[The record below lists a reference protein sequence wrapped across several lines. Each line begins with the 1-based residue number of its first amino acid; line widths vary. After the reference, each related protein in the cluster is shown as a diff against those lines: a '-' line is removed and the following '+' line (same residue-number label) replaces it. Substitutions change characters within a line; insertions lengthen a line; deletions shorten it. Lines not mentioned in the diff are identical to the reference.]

1 MGIAAVDMSEKN
13 NKSNSPADNTKSEKK
28 MTKYDLKMQRRQ
40 EEEKKAKKEKAII
53 KTGCILAVIICVC
66 IAAWKFYDNYQEK
79 HGPYITVDDHEIQK
93 AEFDYYYYSSLN
105 SFASTYGSY
114 LSYFGLDTSKPLDQ
128 QQYSDTMTWDDYFQQ
143 QAVNQLKN
151 VYALTDEANEKGFEY
166 DASSDYDDMVTSI
179 KSYAQ
184 QQGVSED
191 EYCKSVFGSDATLE
205 GIKPYVEMSGLAS
218 AYYNDVKDNIEV
230 TDDEI
235 NTYYDE
241 NKDDYDSVDYRV
253 CKIEADMPEEETE
266 TETEAQTET
275 AAESISET
283 AAESTSETAV
293 TETQTETE
301 SETMSAEESEAA
313 AKAEEEAKEAA
324 MAEAKAKADD
334 MLSKITDEAS
344 FEKVYGDYATDASTD
359 SLNTGKKKSSIS
371 PTDVANWLFDADRQ
385 AGDTT
390 VIEDTANNA
399 YYVVYFKDRYLD
411 HIKTVDVRQ
420 ILISADTSSSDA
432 AETDETETTAAG
444 ETETAETES
453 AEAQE
458 QAKEDAKAAA
468 KIKAEQILDDWKN
481 GDATE
486 DSFAELANTYSDD
499 SGSNTNGGLYEAVK
513 EGQMVTNFNDWIFDA
528 SRKPGDTGIVESDYG
543 CHIIYFVGDNK
554 EEWYVNI
561 KDTITSNKLNDYMS
575 DLTADIEVKDSRHH
589 VAYLHET
596 EAATETTSDTAAST
610 ESAAASESAAETA
623 ASETE
628 TVAETT
634 TETAETTAK

>member
-13 NKSNSPADNTKSEKK
+13 NKSNTPADNTKPEKK

-40 EEEKKAKKEKAII
+40 EEEKKAKKEKTII

-79 HGPYITVDDHEIQK
+79 HGPYITVGDHEIQK

-166 DASSDYDDMVTSI
+166 DASSDYDDMVSSI
-179 KSYAQ
+179 QSYAE
-184 QQGVSED
+184 QQGVSDD

-218 AYYNDVKDNIEV
+218 AYYNDVEDNIEV

-241 NKDDYDSVDYRV
+241 NKDNYDSVDYRV

-266 TETEAQTET
+266 AETEAQTET
-275 AAESISET
+275 VAESS
-283 AAESTSETAV
+283 SETAV
-293 TETQTETE
+293 TESQTETE

-359 SLNTGKKKSSIS
+359 SLNTDKKKSSIS

-411 HIKTVDVRQ
+411 HTKTVDVRH
-420 ILISADTSSSDA
+420 ILISADTASTDT
-432 AETDETETTAAG
+432 AETAETETAAAG

-486 DSFAELANTYSDD
+486 DSFAELAKTYSDD

-543 CHIIYFVGDNK
+543 YHIIYFVGDNK

-561 KDTITSNKLNDYMS
+561 KDTITSNKLNDYMA
-575 DLTADIEVKDSRHH
+575 DLTADVEVKDSRHH

-596 EAATETTSDTAAST
+596 EAATETASDTAAST

-628 TVAETT
+628 TVAETA
-634 TETAETTAK
+634 TETAETAAK

>member
-1 MGIAAVDMSEKN
+1 MSEKN
-13 NKSNSPADNTKSEKK
+13 NKSNTPADNTKPEKK

-40 EEEKKAKKEKAII
+40 EEEKKAKKEKTII

-79 HGPYITVDDHEIQK
+79 HGPYITVGDHEIQK

-166 DASSDYDDMVTSI
+166 DATSDYDDMVSSI
-179 KSYAQ
+179 QSYAE

-218 AYYNDVKDNIEV
+218 AYYNDVQDNIEV

-241 NKDDYDSVDYRV
+241 NKDNYDSVDYRV

-266 TETEAQTET
+266 AETEAQTET
-275 AAESISET
+275 VAESS
-283 AAESTSETAV
+283 SETAV
-293 TETQTETE
+293 TESQTETE

-313 AKAEEEAKEAA
+313 AKAEEEAKAAA

-359 SLNTGKKKSSIS
+359 SLNTDKKKSSIS

-411 HIKTVDVRQ
+411 HTKTVDVRH
-420 ILISADTSSSDA
+420 ILISADTASTDT
-432 AETDETETTAAG
+432 AETEETETAAAG
-444 ETETAETES
+444 VTATAETES

-486 DSFAELANTYSDD
+486 DSFAELAKTYSDD

-543 CHIIYFVGDNK
+543 YHIIYFVGDNK

-561 KDTITSNKLNDYMS
+561 KDTITSNKLNDYMA
-575 DLTADIEVKDSRHH
+575 DLTADVEVKDSRHH

-596 EAATETTSDTAAST
+596 EAATETASDTAAST

-628 TVAETT
+628 TVAETA
-634 TETAETTAK
+634 TETAETAAK

>member
-1 MGIAAVDMSEKN
+1 
-13 NKSNSPADNTKSEKK
+13 

-40 EEEKKAKKEKAII
+40 EEERKAKKEKKII
-53 KTGCILAVIICVC
+53 KTGCILAVVICVC

-79 HGPYITVDDHEIQK
+79 HGPYITVGSHEIQK

-151 VYALTDEANEKGFEY
+151 VYALTDEADEKGFEY

-218 AYYNDVKDNIEV
+218 AYYNDVKDDIEV

-241 NKDDYDSVDYRV
+241 NKDNYDSVDYRV

-313 AKAEEEAKEAA
+313 AKAEEEAKKAA
-324 MAEAKAKADD
+324 MAAAKAKAEE
-334 MLSKITDEAS
+334 MLSKIKDEAS
-344 FEKVYGDYATDASTD
+344 FEKVYDKYASDTTVD
-359 SLNTGKKKSSIS
+359 SLNTDKKKSSIS

-411 HIKTVDVRQ
+411 HTKTVDVRQ

-432 AETDETETTAAG
+432 AETDETETAAAG
-444 ETETAETES
+444 ETEMAETES

-458 QAKEDAKAAA
+458 QAKAAA
-468 KIKAEQILDDWKN
+468 KVKAEQILKDWKS

-486 DSFAELANTYSDD
+486 DSFAELAKTYSDD
-499 SGSNTNGGLYEAVK
+499 TGSNTNGGLYEAVK
-513 EGQMVTNFNDWIFDA
+513 EGQMVTNFNDWCFDA
-528 SRKPGDTGIVESDYG
+528 SRKAGDTGIVESDYG
-543 CHIIYFVGDNK
+543 YHIIYFIGDDA
-554 EEWYVNI
+554 EEWHVNI

-575 DLTADIEVKDSRHH
+575 NLTADLEVKDSRHH

-596 EAATETTSDTAAST
+596 EAATETASET
-610 ESAAASESAAETA
+610 ESAAESETTTASETA
-623 ASETE
+623 VSETE
-628 TVAETT
+628 TV
-634 TETAETTAK
+634 ETAAK

>member
-1 MGIAAVDMSEKN
+1 MSEKN
-13 NKSNSPADNTKSEKK
+13 NKSNTPADNTKPEKK

-40 EEEKKAKKEKAII
+40 EEEKKAKKEKTII

-79 HGPYITVDDHEIQK
+79 HGPYITVGDHEIQK

-166 DASSDYDDMVTSI
+166 DATSDYDDMVSSI
-179 KSYAQ
+179 QSYAE

-218 AYYNDVKDNIEV
+218 AYYNDIEDNIEV

-241 NKDDYDSVDYRV
+241 NKDNYDSVDYRV

-266 TETEAQTET
+266 AETEAQTET
-275 AAESISET
+275 VAESS
-283 AAESTSETAV
+283 SETAV
-293 TETQTETE
+293 TESQTETE

-313 AKAEEEAKEAA
+313 AKAEEEAKAAA

-359 SLNTGKKKSSIS
+359 SLNTDKKKSSIS

-411 HIKTVDVRQ
+411 HTKTVDVRH
-420 ILISADTSSSDA
+420 ILISADTASTDT
-432 AETDETETTAAG
+432 AETEETETAAAG

-486 DSFAELANTYSDD
+486 DSFAELAKTYSDD

-543 CHIIYFVGDNK
+543 YHIIYFVGDNK

-561 KDTITSNKLNDYMS
+561 KDTITSNKLNDYMA
-575 DLTADIEVKDSRHH
+575 DLTADVEVKDSRHH

-596 EAATETTSDTAAST
+596 EAATETASDTAAAT

-628 TVAETT
+628 TVAETA
-634 TETAETTAK
+634 TETAETAAK

>member
-1 MGIAAVDMSEKN
+1 MSEKN
-13 NKSNSPADNTKSEKK
+13 NKSNTPADNTKPEKK

-40 EEEKKAKKEKAII
+40 EEEKKAKKEKTII

-79 HGPYITVDDHEIQK
+79 HGPYITVGDHEIQK

-166 DASSDYDDMVTSI
+166 DATSDYDDMVTSI
-179 KSYAQ
+179 KSYAE

-241 NKDDYDSVDYRV
+241 NKDNYDSVDYRV
-253 CKIEADMPEEETE
+253 CKIEANMPEEETE
-266 TETEAQTET
+266 TETAAAETET
-275 AAESISET
+275 AAESSSET
-283 AAESTSETAV
+283 TSESSSETAV
-293 TETQTETE
+293 TESQTETE

-313 AKAEEEAKEAA
+313 AKAEEEAKAAA

-359 SLNTGKKKSSIS
+359 SLNTDKKKSSIS

-385 AGDTT
+385 SGDTT

-411 HIKTVDVRQ
+411 HTKTVDVRH
-420 ILISADTSSSDA
+420 ILISADTASTDT
-432 AETDETETTAAG
+432 AETAETETAAAG

-468 KIKAEQILDDWKN
+468 KIKAEQILNDWKN

-543 CHIIYFVGDNK
+543 YHIMYFVGDNK

-561 KDTITSNKLNDYMS
+561 KDTLISNKLSDYMA
-575 DLTADIEVKDSRHH
+575 DLTADIEVKDSRNH
-589 VAYLHET
+589 VPYLHET
-596 EAATETTSDTAAST
+596 EAATETASETETTA
-610 ESAAASESAAETA
+610 ESESAAETT

-628 TVAETT
+628 TAET
-634 TETAETTAK
+634 AAK

>member
-1 MGIAAVDMSEKN
+1 MSEKN
-13 NKSNSPADNTKSEKK
+13 NKSNSPAGNTKPEKK

-40 EEEKKAKKEKAII
+40 EEERKAKKEKTII
-53 KTGCILAVIICVC
+53 KTGCILAVVICVC

-79 HGPYITVDDHEIQK
+79 HGPYITVGSHEIQK

-105 SFASTYGSY
+105 SFVSTYGSY

-179 KSYAQ
+179 QSYAQ
-184 QQGVSED
+184 QQGVSAD

-218 AYYNDVKDNIEV
+218 AYYNDIEDNIEV

-241 NKDDYDSVDYRV
+241 NKDNYDSVDYRV

-266 TETEAQTET
+266 AETEAQTE
-275 AAESISET
+275 A
-283 AAESTSETAV
+283 AAESTSETTAESASETAV
-293 TETQTETE
+293 TENQT
-301 SETMSAEESEAA
+301 ETMSAEESEAA
-313 AKAEEEAKEAA
+313 AKAEEEAKAAA
-324 MAEAKAKADD
+324 MAEAKAKADE
-334 MLSKITDEAS
+334 MLSKIKDEAS
-344 FEKVYGDYATDASTD
+344 FEKVYDKYASDTSVD
-359 SLNTGKKKSSIS
+359 SLNTDKKKSSIS
-371 PTDVANWLFDADRQ
+371 PTDVANWLFEADRQ

-390 VIEDTANNA
+390 VIEDTSNNA

-411 HIKTVDVRQ
+411 HTKTVDVRQ

-432 AETDETETTAAG
+432 AETDETETAATG

-468 KIKAEQILDDWKN
+468 KVKAEQILKDWKS

-486 DSFAELANTYSDD
+486 DSFAELAKTYSDD
-499 SGSNTNGGLYEAVK
+499 TGSNTNGGLYEAVK
-513 EGQMVTNFNDWIFDA
+513 EGQMVTNFNDWCFDA
-528 SRKPGDTGIVESDYG
+528 TRKPGDTGIVESDYG
-543 CHIIYFVGDNK
+543 YHIIYFIGEDA
-554 EEWYVNI
+554 EEWHVNI
-561 KDTITSNKLNDYMS
+561 EDTITSNKLNDYMS
-575 DLTADIEVKDSRHH
+575 NLTADIEVKDSRNH
-589 VAYLHET
+589 VPYLHET
-596 EAATETTSDTAAST
+596 EAATET
-610 ESAAASESAAETA
+610 

-628 TVAETT
+628 TAAASETT
-634 TETAETTAK
+634 TASETAVSETENAETAAK

>member
-1 MGIAAVDMSEKN
+1 
-13 NKSNSPADNTKSEKK
+13 

-40 EEEKKAKKEKAII
+40 EEERKAKKEKTII
-53 KTGCILAVIICVC
+53 RTGCILAVVICVC

-79 HGPYITVDDHEIQK
+79 HGPYITVGSHEIQK
-93 AEFDYYYYSSLN
+93 AEFDYYYYSSFN

-151 VYALTDEANEKGFEY
+151 VYALTDEAKEKGFEY

-241 NKDDYDSVDYRV
+241 NKDNYDSVDYRV

-266 TETEAQTET
+266 TEAETEAAQTET
-275 AAESISET
+275 AAESNSET
-283 AAESTSETAV
+283 TAESASETAV
-293 TETQTETE
+293 TESQTETE

-324 MAEAKAKADD
+324 MADAKAKADE
-334 MLSKITDEAS
+334 MLSKIKDEAS
-344 FEKVYGDYATDASTD
+344 FEKIYDKYASDTSVD
-359 SLNTGKKKSSIS
+359 SLNTDKKKASIS
-371 PTDVANWLFDADRQ
+371 PTDVASWLFDADRQ

-411 HIKTVDVRQ
+411 HTKTVDVRQ
-420 ILISADTSSSDA
+420 ILISADTSTADE
-432 AETDETETTAAG
+432 AENTETETSAAG

-468 KIKAEQILDDWKN
+468 KTKAEQILKDWKS

-486 DSFAELANTYSDD
+486 DSFAELAKTYSDD
-499 SGSNTNGGLYEAVK
+499 TGSNTNGGLYEAVK

-543 CHIIYFVGDNK
+543 YHIIYFVGDDA
-554 EEWYVNI
+554 EEWHVDI

-575 DLTADIEVKDSRHH
+575 NLTADLEVKDSRHH

-596 EAATETTSDTAAST
+596 EAATESASETDTSVST
-610 ESAAASESAAETA
+610 ESAAEGESAAETA

-628 TVAETT
+628 TTAAAETAVSET
-634 TETAETTAK
+634 DTTAETTAK

>member
-1 MGIAAVDMSEKN
+1 MSEKN
-13 NKSNSPADNTKSEKK
+13 NKSNTPADNTKPEKK

-40 EEEKKAKKEKAII
+40 EEEKKAKKEKTII

-79 HGPYITVDDHEIQK
+79 HGPYITVGDHEIQK

-105 SFASTYGSY
+105 SFVSTYGSY

-166 DASSDYDDMVTSI
+166 DATSDYDDMVSSI
-179 KSYAQ
+179 QSYAE

-218 AYYNDVKDNIEV
+218 AYYNDVEDNIEV

-241 NKDDYDSVDYRV
+241 NKDNYDSVDYRV

-266 TETEAQTET
+266 AETEAQTEIV
-275 AAESISET
+275 AESS
-283 AAESTSETAV
+283 SETAV
-293 TETQTETE
+293 TESQTETE

-313 AKAEEEAKEAA
+313 AKAEEEAKAAA

-359 SLNTGKKKSSIS
+359 SLNTDKKKSSIS

-411 HIKTVDVRQ
+411 HTKTVDVRH
-420 ILISADTSSSDA
+420 ILISADTASTDT
-432 AETDETETTAAG
+432 AETEETETAAAG

-486 DSFAELANTYSDD
+486 DSFAELAKTYSDD

-543 CHIIYFVGDNK
+543 YHIIYFVGDNK

-561 KDTITSNKLNDYMS
+561 KDTITSNKLNDYMA

-589 VAYLHET
+589 VPYLHET
-596 EAATETTSDTAAST
+596 EAATETASDTAAAT

-628 TVAETT
+628 TVAETA
-634 TETAETTAK
+634 TETAETAAK

>member
-1 MGIAAVDMSEKN
+1 MSEKN
-13 NKSNSPADNTKSEKK
+13 NKSNTPADNTKPEKK

-40 EEEKKAKKEKAII
+40 EEERKAKKERAMI

-79 HGPYITVDDHEIQK
+79 HGPYITVGSHEIQK

-128 QQYSDTMTWDDYFQQ
+128 QMYSETMTWDDYFQQ

-166 DASSDYDDMVTSI
+166 DATSDYDDMVASI
-179 KSYAQ
+179 ESYAE
-184 QQGVSED
+184 QQGVSAD
-191 EYCKSVFGSDATLE
+191 EYCQSVFGSDATLE

-218 AYYNDVKDNIEV
+218 AYYNDVQDNIEV

-241 NKDDYDSVDYRV
+241 NKDNYDSVDYRV

-266 TETEAQTET
+266 AETEATT
-275 AAESISET
+275 ET

-293 TETQTETE
+293 TESQTETE

-313 AKAEEEAKEAA
+313 AQAEEEAKAAA
-324 MAEAKAKADD
+324 MADAKAKADD

-344 FEKVYGDYATDASTD
+344 FEKVYGDYATDTSAD
-359 SLNTGKKKSSIS
+359 SLNTDKKKSSIS

-390 VIEDTANNA
+390 VIEDTSNNA
-399 YYVVYFKDRYLD
+399 YYVVYFIDRYLD
-411 HIKTVDVRQ
+411 HTKTVDVRH
-420 ILISADTSSSDA
+420 ILISSDTTS
-432 AETDETETTAAG
+432 TDSTDTA
-444 ETETAETES
+444 ETETAAVDETAETETES

-468 KIKAEQILDDWKN
+468 KIKAEQILNDWKN

-499 SGSNTNGGLYEAVK
+499 TGSNTNGGLYEAVK

-543 CHIIYFVGDNK
+543 YHIMYFVGDNK

-561 KDTITSNKLNDYMS
+561 KDTLTSNKLSDYMA
-575 DLTADIEVKDSRHH
+575 DLTADIEVKDSRNH
-589 VAYLHET
+589 VPYLHET
-596 EAATETTSDTAAST
+596 EAATETASETETTA
-610 ESAAASESAAETA
+610 ESESAAETTV
-623 ASETE
+623 SETE
-628 TVAETT
+628 TAVVTETT
-634 TETAETTAK
+634 TETAETAAK

>member
-1 MGIAAVDMSEKN
+1 MSEKN
-13 NKSNSPADNTKSEKK
+13 NKSNTPADNTKPEKK

-40 EEEKKAKKEKAII
+40 EEEKKAKKEKTII

-79 HGPYITVDDHEIQK
+79 HGPYITVGDHEIQK

-166 DASSDYDDMVTSI
+166 DATSDYDDMVSSI
-179 KSYAQ
+179 QSYAE

-218 AYYNDVKDNIEV
+218 AYYNDVQDNIEV

-241 NKDDYDSVDYRV
+241 NKDNYDSVDYRV

-266 TETEAQTET
+266 AETEAQTET
-275 AAESISET
+275 VAESS
-283 AAESTSETAV
+283 SETAV
-293 TETQTETE
+293 TESQTETE

-313 AKAEEEAKEAA
+313 AKAEEEAKAAA

-359 SLNTGKKKSSIS
+359 SLNTDKKKSSIS

-411 HIKTVDVRQ
+411 HTKTVDVRH
-420 ILISADTSSSDA
+420 ILISADTASTDT
-432 AETDETETTAAG
+432 AETE
-444 ETETAETES
+444 ETETA
-453 AEAQE
+453 
-458 QAKEDAKAAA
+458 AAGHF
-468 KIKAEQILDDWKN
+468 EVQ
-481 GDATE
+481 
-486 DSFAELANTYSDD
+486 
-499 SGSNTNGGLYEAVK
+499 
-513 EGQMVTNFNDWIFDA
+513 
-528 SRKPGDTGIVESDYG
+528 R
-543 CHIIYFVGDNK
+543 DN
-554 EEWYVNI
+554 I
-561 KDTITSNKLNDYMS
+561 
-575 DLTADIEVKDSRHH
+575 H
-589 VAYLHET
+589 
-596 EAATETTSDTAAST
+596 
-610 ESAAASESAAETA
+610 
-623 ASETE
+623 
-628 TVAETT
+628 
-634 TETAETTAK
+634 